1 MTKRLN
7 VESRRVD
14 NECVRRRARSGP
26 IQSGPVRSGL
36 LDVTTRAAANDSVH
50 VQANRKEENEA
61 ASKKKKKKGFS
72 KDENTVWAKFLA
84 SPAAAAAA
92 ASANL
97 TSGDLIDLKGA
108 AKNLWRQGV
117 WSAATAQQLG
127 ASRAPAQRDA

>member
-1 MTKRLN
+1 MARKR
-7 VESRRVD
+7 
-14 NECVRRRARSGP
+14 
-26 IQSGPVRSGL
+26 
-36 LDVTTRAAANDSVH
+36 TR
-50 VQANRKEENEA
+50 A
-61 ASKKKKKKGFS
+61 ASKKKKKRKKGFS